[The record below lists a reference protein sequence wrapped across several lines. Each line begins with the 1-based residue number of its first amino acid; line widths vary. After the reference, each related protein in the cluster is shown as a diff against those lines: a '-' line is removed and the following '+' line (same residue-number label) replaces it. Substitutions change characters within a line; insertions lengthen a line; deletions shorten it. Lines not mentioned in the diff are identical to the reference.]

1 MKTFNSGVTIRGDMG
16 LTLENITPSFT
27 WNWAPVAIAAGS
39 LPGGSYLY
47 GWRTQSPGSDTEG
60 GGELLYMGEFN
71 SSPTQSGGI
80 PNNAFAWPVSNCLAT
95 WEITAY
101 DTGNRIWYMKLTNV
115 VSATSWG
122 GIVNYQAIAQPNSSG
137 SGYQTAV
144 LAEMCQK
151 VYSIERIKGLAQKAQ
166 RLLEQL
172 GYHNFQIQVD
182 DGTRG
187 WPEKA
192 PFHGIVVSASSPQ
205 IPASLCEQL
214 EEGGRM
220 IIPVG
225 TEKSQILRFVYKKNG
240 QIFEDDKLHCTFV
253 KLIGEYGWNE

>member
-1 MKTFNSGVTIRGDMG
+1 MEYQIQREKMVQEQLLARGIKDTGVLQAMRK
-16 LTLENITPSFT
+16 
-27 WNWAPVAIAAGS
+27 
-39 LPGGSYLY
+39 
-47 GWRTQSPGSDTEG
+47 
-60 GGELLYMGEFN
+60 
-71 SSPTQSGGI
+71 I
-80 PNNAFAWPVSNCLAT
+80 PRHLFVEEAFAMRAYGDYPLPIGEKQTISQPFIVAYMVEALAMNKGLRIL
-95 WEITAY
+95 EIGT
-101 DTGNRIWYMKLTNV
+101 
-115 VSATSWG
+115 
-122 GIVNYQAIAQPNSSG
+122 G

-151 VYSIERIKGLAQKAQ
+151 VCSIERIKCLAQKAQ

-182 DGTRG
+182 DGTKG

>member
-1 MKTFNSGVTIRGDMG
+1 MVQEQLIARGIKDAGVLQAMRK
-16 LTLENITPSFT
+16 
-27 WNWAPVAIAAGS
+27 
-39 LPGGSYLY
+39 
-47 GWRTQSPGSDTEG
+47 
-60 GGELLYMGEFN
+60 
-71 SSPTQSGGI
+71 I
-80 PNNAFAWPVSNCLAT
+80 PRHLFVEEAFAMRAYGDNPLPIGEKQTISQPFIVGYMIEALAMNKGSRIL
-95 WEITAY
+95 EIGT
-101 DTGNRIWYMKLTNV
+101 
-115 VSATSWG
+115 
-122 GIVNYQAIAQPNSSG
+122 G

-151 VYSIERIKGLAQKAQ
+151 VYSIERIKCLAQKAQ

-182 DGTRG
+182 DGTKG

-240 QIFEDDKLHCTFV
+240 QIFEDDKLNCTFV